1 MRFIGRDFELNE
13 LNKEYKQDKFSFS
26 VIYGRRRV
34 GKTYLIKEFL
44 KGKEGYYFVS
54 LESNELINLSLISQ
68 AIYKACGNISG
79 LPDFNSFDS
88 AFKFLF
94 EYSVKNKIIFVIDEY
109 PYLADSSPYISSLIQ
124 NLIDQYKEKSKM
136 FLILCGSSMSFMEE
150 QVLGYKSPLYGRRTS
165 QYKIQPFN
173 YLESSEF
180 VPNYSYK
187 KKAIVYGLT
196 NGIAEY
202 LTYFDNDK
210 SLKDNI
216 IDIFLKTNGRL
227 YEETTNLLKQELR
240 QPKTY
245 NDIIFAI
252 SQGSTKLNEIA
263 TKLGVASGSLNH
275 YLKSLIELGII
286 EKKTPVLDRKTK
298 RPLYI
303 IKDTMFLFWYLFV
316 QPNLNMINLD
326 LGEKVYD
333 NYVDCAINEFM
344 GKIFEK
350 ISIEYFEEK
359 LKRSETPFIP
369 KDYGNWWGNDKR
381 LKKESEIDM
390 IAYDKENSYLFLEA
404 KWRNELVNQK
414 VLDNLIEKSLNFS
427 FSSASYWI
435 TSLSGFNDVHSS
447 KDIKLISLEEM
458 YKLSN

>member
-1 MRFIGRDFELNE
+1 MRFIGRGFELSE

-44 KGKEGYYFVS
+44 KGKEGYYFVA

-187 KKAIVYGLT
+187 EKAIVYGLT

-202 LTYFDNDK
+202 LTYFDDDK

-245 NDIIFAI
+245 NDIMFAI
-252 SQGSTKLNEIA
+252 SQGATKLNEIA

-326 LGEKVYD
+326 LGDKVYD
-333 NYVDCAINEFM
+333 NYVECAINEFM

-359 LKRSETPFIP
+359 LKRSETPLIP
-369 KDYGNWWGNDKR
+369 KDYGNWWGNDKK

-435 TSLSGFNDVHSS
+435 TSLSGFYDVHSS

>member
-1 MRFIGRDFELNE
+1 MKFIGRDFELSE

-44 KGKEGYYFVS
+44 KGKEGYYFVA

-202 LTYFDNDK
+202 LTYFDDDK

-252 SQGSTKLNEIA
+252 SQGATKLNEIA

-326 LGEKVYD
+326 LGDKVYD
-333 NYVDCAINEFM
+333 NYIECAIYEFM

-435 TSLSGFNDVHSS
+435 TSLSGFYDVHSS

>member
-26 VIYGRRRV
+26 IIYGRRRV

-79 LPDFNSFDS
+79 VPDFNSFDS

-187 KKAIVYGLT
+187 EKAIVYGLT

-252 SQGSTKLNEIA
+252 SQGATKLNEIA

-286 EKKTPVLDRKTK
+286 EKKSPVLDRKTK

-326 LGEKVYD
+326 LGDRVYD
-333 NYVDCAINEFM
+333 NSVECAINEFM

-404 KWRNELVNQK
+404 KWRNEPVNQK
-414 VLDNLIEKSLNFS
+414 VLDYLIEKSLNFS

-435 TSLSGFNDVHSS
+435 TSLSRFKDVHSS
-447 KDIKLISLEEM
+447 KEIKLISLEEM